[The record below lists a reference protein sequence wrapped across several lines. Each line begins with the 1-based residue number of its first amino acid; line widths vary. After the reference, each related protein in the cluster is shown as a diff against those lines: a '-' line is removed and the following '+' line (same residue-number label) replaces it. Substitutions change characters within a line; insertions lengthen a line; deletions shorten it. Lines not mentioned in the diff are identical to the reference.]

1 MQNGNLIR
9 IPGAAVLALAG
20 QLWAGG
26 FYLSVE
32 KPGTS
37 PEARKIDAVLTIK
50 AVGCHNPATAIVT
63 AQAVGVVNGERRT
76 IALKVTAMSEPGVFA
91 LARQWPGE
99 GRWVIQLLGHN
110 DGVATTSVLKAG
122 PGGLDLKS
130 WRGEMRE
137 FTAAEIEDML
147 RN

>member
-1 MQNGNLIR
+1 
-9 IPGAAVLALAG
+9 LALAG

-32 KPGTS
+32 NPGAS
-37 PEARKIDAVLTIK
+37 PEARKVGAALTIK
-50 AVGCHNPATAIVT
+50 AVGCHDPANAKVT
-63 AQAVGVVNGERRT
+63 AQAIGMVNGELRT
-76 IALKVTAMSEPGVFA
+76 IPLKVTAMSEPGVFA
-91 LARQWPGE
+91 LARQWPSE

-110 DGVATTSVLKAG
+110 DGVVTSSLLRAG
-122 PGGLDLKS
+122 PAGVDLKS